1 MSIITY
7 QFKIQRLIFMII
19 IHNQYAGLFVDILFL
34 DYINNTD
41 ITITVKLHSY
51 LKMYLHIAIAHNNR

>member
-19 IHNQYAGLFVDILFL
+19 IHNQYQGIRFL